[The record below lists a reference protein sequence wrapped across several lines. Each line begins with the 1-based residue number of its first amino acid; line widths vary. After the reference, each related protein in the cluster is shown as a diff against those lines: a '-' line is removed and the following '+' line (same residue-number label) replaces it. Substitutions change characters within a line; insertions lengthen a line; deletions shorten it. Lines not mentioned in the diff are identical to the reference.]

1 MSTTPEAKPV
11 SKSPSAAAPA
21 QAIKARAATRRR
33 WSRRIVGVLLGLV
46 IVFLLLTRSPITRQL
61 VLPVLGN
68 MIGAQIEARSV
79 EIRPDGTLIIND
91 MRARAPGVAGPAGI
105 FAEAKRVVA
114 RTSPRDLLT
123 GRATLVELRLEEP
136 VIRVSQS
143 IDDERLNIAKLKL
156 PDVAGPGNRGSGPA
170 HGTDAPAVS
179 MRVPL
184 IFVERGRLELGEH
197 DATAYR
203 MLKRIDIAG
212 AVTPSP
218 TGERGGYDVSFRQ
231 LSESE
236 GPFAISGEISP
247 SHLSLKLGSVS
258 FADWPPSTV
267 PAPLRRQFAQLQLEG
282 RIKRG
287 EIEFPFNGRPVGR
300 FEVEGVALN
309 LPVEADTDIGGGGR
323 VADIAGLPPV
333 FLRMKNTSGIISL
346 STEMVEAD
354 LRGSLEDL
362 PYAVKFTLRGTELEY
377 SPFDAELVGD
387 EFNLGKD
394 PKVLRFVGDIAR
406 KRLREFGPPQGLV
419 TTKVKISRG
428 EPTAD
433 GPAEVKVA
441 GDIYVREATAAFHKF
456 PYPFHNISGHIS
468 FSDEAIVLNTITGE
482 GAGGSKLSAV
492 GRIAPPTDEAAA
504 DVRVHV
510 TGAPIDAVLED
521 AMGPRRQALLQ
532 VFSDRRHEQLLE
544 SGLVISP
551 RRAAEL
557 RTQLEAARS
566 DRDAERAAEIEKL
579 LETPVFPYRGLATID
594 VSVIRHAGPGSS
606 WDDRVKV
613 ELPEA
618 GALPEKFPFPLIGR
632 NVKIDIFNDVV
643 TIEGGTYEGLLGGT
657 AQISATADIKALLK
671 PDEPFAPDVRIEAR
685 DVPSN
690 PLLINAI
697 ALAADRTGP
706 AASDRV
712 RQILTDLNA
721 TGLVGAT
728 TTVGPKPDGTP
739 GFESLAR
746 IVGLAA
752 APAPGGVP
760 ARVALRE
767 ISGDVRVTDEK
778 LLIELSGELRESAVT
793 NPRDVGSAVV
803 RSTFI
808 FKDPALDGRSR
819 SESNFSVANL
829 NVEAPV
835 EDLVAVLSPN
845 AATKLRELRAAHAPA
860 GVVNLAANVQDERG
874 EVRSVDVRV
883 DAVRDA
889 KLTLDGERYGFTS
902 ESGSLT
908 IKPPVAGA
916 TTTGVAFDSFRTSVT
931 MNAEPAGIVNVV
943 GGLSL
948 GAGGSIA
955 AADLTLAAADVR
967 LESALSRRVLEK
979 SLGPRV
985 VPLYDDFSPTG
996 AGDVSLSLKR
1006 ADEQWTI
1013 FGRVSP
1019 KRLEFTSEGRRVTLA
1034 PISGSIE
1041 LIDRGGR
1048 LVGLHAHAPEWSV
1061 LVDGDWGAPRGGG
1074 FTVDTRFSAS
1084 STGYP
1089 ADLRAALPDP
1099 LRDVLDQL
1107 DFRTSGAIDVSD
1119 GVVKLA
1125 QGPDGA
1131 RTFSTTGV
1139 VALRDAAVRAGIDV
1153 DRADGTINYRVTRQ
1167 IPDRP
1172 VSFDLAANIDRMHV
1186 AGISMTNGVVN
1197 VRSADEPGLIVLPRL
1212 EADCHGGRFS
1222 GEGTLVKVTPNSSA
1236 ATSPSILLTASPAR
1250 GTGAPENT
1258 RPVSAKL
1265 PAETEPEALVSSI
1278 GEGAAPTPAAA
1289 YRYDLQF
1296 RLAAVRFAPVLADI
1310 DESRK
1315 RALAIKAASQG
1326 QAAPAGDSIVA
1337 SAPLA
1342 AAPATKLDP
1351 DSRGLIDANLSLT
1364 GLTGIAESRSGRLNA
1379 TIGGGEVASFP
1390 LLVPLIRFSNLQLPV
1405 NETIDNARLI
1415 GYIQGPMLAL
1425 EHVSVATPGI
1435 SIAGYGT
1442 VSWPEM
1448 ALDLEL
1454 NSRSNSRIPVVSWAL
1469 EAVRDELISTRVGG
1483 TLAKPDLSTRTLSST
1498 SRLLDKILGRQSERD
1513 QRMESIERESVRD
1526 PLRVRIKGRSDVAAR
1541 EREPQ
1546 YSSAPDSPGEGDA
1559 PRE

>member
-1 MSTTPEAKPV
+1 MSTPENATPV
-11 SKSPSAAAPA
+11 SESAATAGPA
-21 QAIKARAATRRR
+21 LAAKARAATRRR
-33 WSRRIVGVLLGLV
+33 WTRRIVGTLLGLAV
-46 IVFLLLTRSPITRQL
+46 VFLLVTRSPLTRTL
-61 VLPVLGN
+61 VLPVLGG
-68 MIGAQIEARSV
+68 MIGAEIDARSV
-79 EIRPDGTLIIND
+79 EIRPGGTLIIND
-91 MRARAPGVAGPAGI
+91 MRARAPGVAGPAGV

-123 GRATLVELRLEEP
+123 GRATLIELRLEEP

-143 IDDERLNIAKLKL
+143 IDDEKLNIAMLKL
-156 PDVAGPGNRGSGPA
+156 PDVAAAGTRGSGAAPGA
-170 HGTDAPAVS
+170 GAPAVS

-282 RIKRG
+282 KIKRG

-333 FLRMKNTSGIISL
+333 FLRMKNTSGIITL
-346 STEMVEAD
+346 STEKVEAD
-354 LRGSLEDL
+354 LRGALEDL
-362 PYAVKFTLRGTELEY
+362 PYAVKFTLRGTDLEN
-377 SPFDAELVGD
+377 SPFDAELVSD
-387 EFNLGKD
+387 EFKLGKD
-394 PKVLRFVGDIAR
+394 PQVLRFVGDIAR
-406 KRLREFGPPQGLV
+406 KRLREFGPPQGIV
-419 TTKVKISRG
+419 STTVKVSRG
-428 EPTAD
+428 EPTPE

-456 PYPFHNISGHIS
+456 PYPFHNLSGHIS
-468 FSDEAIVLNTITGE
+468 FSDEAIVLEKITGDGE
-482 GAGGSKLSAV
+482 GGSKLSAV

-510 TGAPIDAVLED
+510 TGAPIDAVLEQ
-521 AMGPRRQALLQ
+521 AMGPRRQALVQ
-532 VFSDRRHEQLLE
+532 VFSDRRHAQLLE

-551 RRAAEL
+551 QRAAEL
-557 RTQLEAARS
+557 RTQLEAARA
-566 DRDAERAAEIEKL
+566 DRNADRVAEIEKQL
-579 LETPVFPYRGLATID
+579 QTPVFPYRGLATID

-657 AQISATADIKALLK
+657 AEISATADIKALLD
-671 PDEPFAPDVRIEAR
+671 PNEPFAPDVRIEAR
-685 DVPSN
+685 DVPAN

-706 AASDRV
+706 AASNRV
-712 RQILTDLNA
+712 RQILTELNPA
-721 TGLVGAT
+721 GLVSAN
-728 TTVGPKPDGTP
+728 TTVGPKADRTP
-739 GFESLAR
+739 GFETLAR
-746 IVGLAA
+746 IVGLTA
-752 APAPGGVP
+752 APMPGGV
-760 ARVALRE
+760 AAGVALRK
-767 ISGDVRVTDEK
+767 ISGEVRVSDEK
-778 LLIELSGELRESAVT
+778 LLIELAGQLHEPAAA
-793 NPRDVGSAVV
+793 NPRDVGDAVV
-803 RSTFI
+803 RSTFV
-808 FKDPALDGRSR
+808 FKDPSLDGRSR
-819 SESNFSVANL
+819 SDSSFSVANL

-845 AATKLRELRAAHAPA
+845 AATKMRELRAAHAPV
-860 GVVNLAANVQDERG
+860 GVMNLAANVQDERG

-883 DAVRDA
+883 DTVRDTT
-889 KLTLDGERYGFTS
+889 LTLDGQRYGFTS

-908 IKPPVAGA
+908 IKPPVGGEK
-916 TTTGVAFDSFRTSVT
+916 TTGVTFDSFRTDVT
-931 MNAEPAGIVNVV
+931 MNAEPAGVVNVV

-948 GAGGSIA
+948 GAGGSIP
-955 AADLTLAAADVR
+955 AADLTLAAANVR

-979 SLGPRV
+979 ALGPRV
-985 VPLYDDFSPTG
+985 VALYNDFSPAG

-1006 ADEQWTI
+1006 ADEQWTV

-1019 KRLEFTSEGRRVTLA
+1019 TRFEFTSESKRVALA

-1048 LVGLHAHAPEWSV
+1048 FVGLRAQAPEWSV
-1061 LVDGDWGAPRGGG
+1061 LVDGDWVAPRGGG

-1089 ADLRAALPDP
+1089 ADLRAALPGP

-1107 DFRTSGAIDVSD
+1107 DFRTNGALDVSE

-1125 QGPDGA
+1125 QGRDGE
-1131 RTFSTTGV
+1131 RTFTTTGV
-1139 VALRDAAVRAGIDV
+1139 VAIRDAAVRTGIEV
-1153 DRADGTINYRVTRQ
+1153 DRADGTLNYRVTRQ
-1167 IPDRP
+1167 TPDRP
-1172 VSFDLAANIDRMHV
+1172 VAFDVTANIDRMHV
-1186 AGISMTNGVVN
+1186 AGIGMTNGVVN
-1197 VRSADEPGLIVLPRL
+1197 VRSADDPGLIVVPRL

-1222 GEGTLVKVTPNSSA
+1222 GEGTLAKIASNELAATPRTLLLTSAPLNADSPGGTRVNAPIESA
-1236 ATSPSILLTASPAR
+1236 AGP
-1250 GTGAPENT
+1250 GD
-1258 RPVSAKL
+1258 AK
-1265 PAETEPEALVSSI
+1265 A
-1278 GEGAAPTPAAA
+1278 GAA

-1310 DESRK
+1310 DESR
-1315 RALAIKAASQG
+1315 RRTLAAKAAAQG
-1326 QAAPAGDSIVA
+1326 LPAPAADSIVA
-1337 SAPLA
+1337 PSPLA
-1342 AAPATKLDP
+1342 GAPAAKLDP
-1351 DSRGLIDANLSLT
+1351 ESRGLIDANLSLT
-1364 GLTGIAESRSGRLNA
+1364 GLTGIAESRTGRLNA

-1415 GYIQGPMLAL
+1415 GYVQGPMLAL

-1469 EAVRDELISTRVGG
+1469 EAVRDELISTSVGG
-1483 TLAKPDLSTRTLSST
+1483 TLAKPDLSTRTLAST
-1498 SRLLDKILGRQSERD
+1498 SRLFDKILGRQSERD
-1513 QRMESIERESVRD
+1513 RRMESIERESVRD
-1526 PLRVRIKGRSDVAAR
+1526 PLRVRIKGRSDVAAQ

-1546 YSSAPDSPGEGDA
+1546 YSTVPESPGGGTP